1 MSRSRGSS
9 DLVKVTLTI
18 DRSLREL
25 ADRYGVNLS
34 MLLEL
39 ALIRYFYKMHGI
51 VVRTR
56 RFEKYVKEIREM
68 VRRGEIEL
76 PEGVQV

>member
-1 MSRSRGSS
+1 M
-9 DLVKVTLTI
+9 KVTLTI

-56 RFEKYVKEIREM
+56 PTGASIPTATLQRSHEK
-68 VRRGEIEL
+68 GAA
-76 PEGVQV
+76 